1 MFQKK
6 KHEFILVKNI
16 LIAPFVLIIRFYQRM
31 ISPLF
36 APTCRYT
43 PSCSNYALQALQ
55 THGVLKGG
63 WLSIKRIARCA
74 PWGGHGHN
82 PVPPKK

>member
-1 MFQKK
+1 
-6 KHEFILVKNI
+6 
-16 LIAPFVLIIRFYQRM
+16 M

-43 PSCSNYALQALQ
+43 PSCSNYALQALEI
-55 THGVLKGG
+55 HGVLKGS
-63 WLSIKRIARCA
+63 WLSLKRIAQCA

>member
-1 MFQKK
+1 MFQK
-6 KHEFILVKNI
+6 KHEFILIKNI
-16 LIAPFVLIIRFYQRM
+16 LIAPFVLIIRCYQRM
-31 ISPLF
+31 ISTLF

>member
-1 MFQKK
+1 
-6 KHEFILVKNI
+6 
-16 LIAPFVLIIRFYQRM
+16 M

-43 PSCSNYALQALQ
+43 PSCSNYALQALEI
-55 THGVLKGG
+55 HGVLKGS
-63 WLSIKRIARCA
+63 WLSLKRIARCA